1 MAMSKST
8 FLNLVT
14 GMLGKEIVFKK
25 FYDKTVISK
34 RPDMSNRVLSEK
46 QVDWNWRMKYANAYA
61 KDIYKEEDNRMK
73 ERIRLGLPPHKS
85 LFHALVKEHLDK
97 YKDSSLE
104 DISLASTPKDPNS

>member
-1 MAMSKST
+1 MSKST
-8 FLNLVT
+8 FLNLVS

-34 RPDMSNRVLSEK
+34 RPDMSKRVLTEK
-46 QVDWNWRMKYANAYA
+46 QIEWNTRMLYANAYA
-61 KDIYKEEDNRMK
+61 KNIYKNENERMK

-97 YKDSSLE
+97 YKDSTLE
-104 DISLASTPKDPNS
+104 DISLSFVA